1 MAEQYSCRV
10 CKLEVNDNDDS
21 VHCDL
26 YGRWNHINCV
36 EINKQKYEKMKK
48 YPLPRYCPACMSE
61 IPFSQINNKEI
72 INLLYPK
79 NTLQQPLQ
87 IIKKSNKEIKDLMAW
102 FKQVNDLDLSEN
114 LTSCDN
120 YDVNDISKLKINE
133 NDLSVIHLNI
143 SSLPLHINELK
154 LFLSFFKY
162 KFDIISLSES
172 SRITENR
179 ITEKQHPDN

>member
-79 NTLQQPLQ
+79 NTLQKPLQ
-87 IIKKSNKEIKDLMAW
+87 IIKKSNKEIKDLMA
-102 FKQVNDLDLSEN
+102 
-114 LTSCDN
+114 
-120 YDVNDISKLKINE
+120 
-133 NDLSVIHLNI
+133 
-143 SSLPLHINELK
+143 
-154 LFLSFFKY
+154 
-162 KFDIISLSES
+162 
-172 SRITENR
+172 
-179 ITEKQHPDN
+179 